1 MAKQFIVLHGLA
13 SSGKTTTLR
22 HVVESLTGLKLPKK
36 PQNWRVV
43 FQYHGLTIALSTF
56 GDKPKDI
63 QNNLNF
69 FDGKWK
75 NRITVYYVDLCKK
88 QVTSENQLASFN
100 FDVCI
105 SACRIEEDMQ
115 NVQLF
120 ENYIRSKGVVQD
132 VQWIYK
138 PRSTSKLQFPLPNH
152 EDILTAIR
160 IINSIN
166 K

>member
-1 MAKQFIVLHGLA
+1 MAKQFIVLHGPA
-13 SSGKTTTLR
+13 NSGKTTTLR
-22 HVVESLTGLKLPKK
+22 HVIESLTGIKLPKK

-43 FQYHGLTIALSTF
+43 FLYHGLTIALSSF

-63 QNNLNF
+63 KNNLNF

-75 NRITVYYVDLCKK
+75 KRITVYYVDLCKE
-88 QVTSENQLASFN
+88 QVTSENQLTSFK

-105 SACRIEEDMQ
+105 SACRIEENMQ
-115 NVQLF
+115 NVHLL

-138 PRSTSKLQFPLPNH
+138 PRSTSKLQLPLPNH